1 MHPQCNLTLEI
12 ERLMHR
18 HRRETSLPNKL
29 PSTKIQISYKILIW
43 LISFIR
49 FFCTSR
55 IDNISSLSCSQNN
68 FYENSGRTLRGT
80 VKCARGWTSVSVSI
94 LVPLFPTILTT
105 LISRARGIP
114 STQHPDLW
122 YRFFAMLHTSC
133 RRGSRNWNV
142 DMIMINN
149 CQASWLDSFFCRK
162 N

>member
-1 MHPQCNLTLEI
+1 ML
-12 ERLMHR
+12 
-18 HRRETSLPNKL
+18 NKL
-29 PSTKIQISYKILIW
+29 TFIKIHNINSNKNNFVHTIL
-43 LISFIR
+43 FI
-49 FFCTSR
+49 CTSR
-55 IDNISSLSCSQNN
+55 IDDITSLSCSQNN

-149 CQASWLDSFFCRK
+149 CQA